1 MSVQSNIS
9 EALGLGASATT
20 DADYGQQGALR
31 DILAQTSGSAANADK
46 AIALANQLVPQAE
59 EADPWA
65 AAFKFFAEM
74 GKQAS
79 KPGATVLGSAV
90 SSMSV
95 PFDYL
100 QAKKAERNQ
109 TEQARMKT
117 ALSLGPSLKGPAV
130 TKATYGKPDFYMVSR
145 LVDGQ
150 LTEAV
155 QTPLTP
161 RDFNELRGKIADGSV
176 VISEV
181 PKAAKTGTVNYEKY
195 IDPSITDDPATPLID
210 ERITRLSDAQFDARM
225 AEGKP
230 VYPLKEADSALIAPV
245 DTSLGNAKKTV
256 IYGNGTTLTTYNSGT
271 VLRTGGSNEP
281 VLEADFE
288 KVMNEARE
296 AGVTDTIRG
305 SAAAEAGK
313 SAVQVG
319 TAAFETMGKLVSEME
334 ILERAKT
341 LVLPDGGANTGWLA
355 ANLPSVFASS
365 IELDNLQSKLG
376 LAVVGQNTFG
386 ALSKGELDLALA
398 TALPTTMQEAELA
411 DWIDRKL
418 AAQRKL
424 IRYYSEAA
432 SYLTDPL
439 NDGGIA
445 AWVDIK
451 REEFEA
457 EEGAKA
463 IKSANVITGMPRSEF
478 DLITPEQTGLYTKA
492 ELKAYIARK
501 MKIQKAEK
509 GTSD

>member
-1 MSVQSNIS
+1 MAQHDGIGVAS
-9 EALGLGASATT
+9 EMGPFGQGIGGLEVLTTLGGSAE
-20 DADYGQQGALR
+20 AGQQAM
-31 DILAQTSGSAANADK
+31 AY
-46 AIALANQLVPQAE
+46 ANQLYPQVA
-59 EADPWA
+59 EADPWE
-65 AAFKFFAEM
+65 AAFQFFAEM

-79 KPGATVLGSAV
+79 QPGATALGAAV
-90 SSMSV
+90 GSLSV
-95 PFDYL
+95 PVNYL
-100 QAKKAERNQ
+100 QAKKAEKRE
-109 TEQARMKT
+109 TDRARMT
-117 ALSLGPSLKGPAV
+117 AAIQLAPSLKAPV
-130 TKATYGKPDFYMVSR
+130 VKATYSEPDFYMVSR

-181 PKAAKTGTVNYEKY
+181 PKASSSPELKARKY
-195 IDPSITDDPATPLID
+195 IDTSITNNTDTPTID
-210 ERITRLSDAQFDARM
+210 ERIVEMTFAEYQAKRIAGNTTLFPLSAT
-225 AEGKP
+225 
-230 VYPLKEADSALIAPV
+230 DSALSDPV

-288 KVMNEARE
+288 TVMNEARE

-319 TAAFETMGKLVSEME
+319 TAAFETMGKLVSEMK

-341 LVLPDGGANTGWLA
+341 LVLPKGGANTGWLA
-355 ANLPSVFASS
+355 SNLPSVFASS

-424 IRYYSEAA
+424 IRYYSDAA

-457 EEGAKA
+457 EEGEKA
-463 IKSANVITGMPRSEF
+463 IKSANVITEMPRSEF
-478 DLITPEQTGLYTKA
+478 DLITPAQTELYSTA
-492 ELKAYIARK
+492 ELRAYIARK
-501 MKIQKAEK
+501 R
-509 GTSD
+509 TSN

>member
-1 MSVQSNIS
+1 MSVESNIS
-9 EALGLGASATT
+9 KALGLGASATT

-31 DILAQTSGSAANADK
+31 DILAVTSGSAANADK
-46 AIALANQLVPQAE
+46 AIALANQLVPDAPE
-59 EADPWA
+59 PDPWA
-65 AAFKFFAEM
+65 AAFQFFSEM

-109 TEQARMKT
+109 TEQARLKT

-130 TKATYGKPDFYMVSR
+130 TKATYGKPDFYMVSK
-145 LVDGQ
+145 LQKDN
-150 LTEAV
+150 TYSEPV

-161 RDFNELRGKIADGSV
+161 KDFNELRGKIADGSV

-181 PKAAKTGTVNYEKY
+181 LKASSSPELKARKY
-195 IDPSITDDPATPLID
+195 IDTSITNNADTPTID
-210 ERITRLSDAQFDARM
+210 ERIVEMTFAEYQAKRMGGNTTLFPLSAT
-225 AEGKP
+225 
-230 VYPLKEADSALIAPV
+230 DSALSDPV

-281 VLEADFE
+281 VAQADFE
-288 KVMNEARE
+288 RVMNEARE
-296 AGVTDTIRG
+296 AGITDTIRG

-313 SAVQVG
+313 SAVEVG
-319 TAAFETMGKLVSEME
+319 TKAFETMGKLVSEMA

-341 LVLPDGGANTGWLA
+341 LVLPEGGANTGWLA

-424 IRYYSEAA
+424 IRHYSDAA

-439 NDGGIA
+439 NEGGIA

-457 EEGAKA
+457 EEGQKA
-463 IKSANVITGMPRSEF
+463 IKAANVIKEMPRSEF
-478 DLITPEQTGLYTKA
+478 DLITPAQTELYTTA
-492 ELKAYIARK
+492 ELRAYIARK
-501 MKIQKAEK
+501 R
-509 GTSD
+509 TSN